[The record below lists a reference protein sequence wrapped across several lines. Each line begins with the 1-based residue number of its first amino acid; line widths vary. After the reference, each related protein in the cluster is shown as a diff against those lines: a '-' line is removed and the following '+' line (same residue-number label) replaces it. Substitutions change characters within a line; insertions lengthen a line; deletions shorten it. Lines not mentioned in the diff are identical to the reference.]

1 MKIDLYAKKIGCDGA
16 VFLNTVEVPDNLG
29 DLYEIPVKQQASMMS
44 SAETASTFNNSYM
57 QKRTFRHM
65 HNPLQKLLG
74 QNKAYVEI

>member
-16 VFLNTVEVPDNLG
+16 VFLNTVEVSDNLG
-29 DLYEIPVKQQASMMS
+29 DLYEIPVKQRATLQST
-44 SAETASTFNNSYM
+44 AETAATFNNSYM

-65 HNPLQKLLG
+65 YNPLAKLLG